1 LNPFRLQDEEQMLAK
16 RTHNRRRWSHVF
28 PPGEIEFKR
37 QSGPNWKSLCQPA
50 VLPLT
55 TDFHPEEYELNDPT
69 KYEFNHY
76 NIFTDAVDLSYYK
89 SLDDLLMEMVIQ
101 RIIQDYQIVPDAV
114 VRESQNRSEAR
125 RKALLT
131 ERKRKGNKKASSG
144 WPSTMASN
152 QFSLSRILNTGSVNK
167 QFILSMGH
175 NVHKLIFNPQT
186 SEIEV
191 VQYHAKF
198 AQNDDS
204 NTYKYHYSLWMPL
217 SKTFQSVSQTFS
229 KFGTLYRWN
238 NLDNL
243 ICGDPQKVLSE
254 GFRYRRLG
262 FCIVPDPVTDA
273 EKEHDYVQRLLRLLD
288 YVGKLQHKE
297 AAAGPLGIKVISTFG
312 QSSAKRGSYVGEEPV
327 RHLNIQLKKGAR
339 DKYEWME
346 LVLDEY
352 FDTRRTYRIG
362 MHWLVASGSKVE
374 AQVQSLLRRAAHFG
388 LTIVPCPQYAT
399 SNTLYL
405 HPFMA
410 PFRLGVMKAAV
421 GRMIESQLIQNM
433 DYVFDG
439 RRWVDPFD
447 FEDDCPFEFPLNT
460 RGKRRRLLG
469 RHYMHRSGLGFLRV
483 LQDEKETMVFLW
495 VKNRL
500 QIGQNLELTSQAS
513 GLFYQMMDC
522 IQQMQPEI

>member
-1 LNPFRLQDEEQMLAK
+1 
-16 RTHNRRRWSHVF
+16 
-28 PPGEIEFKR
+28 
-37 QSGPNWKSLCQPA
+37 
-50 VLPLT
+50 
-55 TDFHPEEYELNDPT
+55 
-69 KYEFNHY
+69 
-76 NIFTDAVDLSYYK
+76 
-89 SLDDLLMEMVIQ
+89 
-101 RIIQDYQIVPDAV
+101 
-114 VRESQNRSEAR
+114 
-125 RKALLT
+125 
-131 ERKRKGNKKASSG
+131 
-144 WPSTMASN
+144 
-152 QFSLSRILNTGSVNK
+152 
-167 QFILSMGH
+167 
-175 NVHKLIFNPQT
+175 
-186 SEIEV
+186 
-191 VQYHAKF
+191 
-198 AQNDDS
+198 
-204 NTYKYHYSLWMPL
+204 
-217 SKTFQSVSQTFS
+217 
-229 KFGTLYRWN
+229 LYRWN

-405 HPFMA
+405 HPVSARVLPLPPFNSEHLISSPIVIVCSSVQFMA